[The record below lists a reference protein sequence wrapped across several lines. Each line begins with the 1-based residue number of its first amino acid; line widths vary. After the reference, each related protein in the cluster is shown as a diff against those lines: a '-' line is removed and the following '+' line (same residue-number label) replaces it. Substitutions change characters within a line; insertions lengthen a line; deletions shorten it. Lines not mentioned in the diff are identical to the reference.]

1 MTGVSD
7 GEWNIGCQLSRL
19 EVTNSNQFL
28 VPFSLLIINIID
40 CKLLTNGTRSMIRF
54 VKRTQQSILRVFWGY
69 SFVDS
74 DKGKV
79 SALLILVL
87 ISVIYCHVPDFTSVK
102 LRSQSWVIHLFYV
115 IDGNNEMIN
124 KPLYFCVL
132 FNFLLILLFY

>member
-102 LRSQSWVIHLFYV
+102 LRS
-115 IDGNNEMIN
+115 
-124 KPLYFCVL
+124 
-132 FNFLLILLFY
+132 